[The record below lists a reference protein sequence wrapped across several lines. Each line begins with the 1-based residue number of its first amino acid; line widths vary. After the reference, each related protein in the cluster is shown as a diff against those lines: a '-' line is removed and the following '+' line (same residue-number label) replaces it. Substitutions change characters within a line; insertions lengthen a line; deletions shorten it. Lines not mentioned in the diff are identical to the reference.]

1 MRHLSM
7 CKTHFCERNTLSL
20 TLSPRVKVIANN
32 RIKSKGT
39 KIFHLLIN
47 SARLYLVTVVRLMS
61 QTGYE

>member
-32 RIKSKGT
+32 RIIKQRNKNIPPLN
-39 KIFHLLIN
+39 KQCKALLGN
-47 SARLYLVTVVRLMS
+47 CSATDESNRL
-61 QTGYE
+61 